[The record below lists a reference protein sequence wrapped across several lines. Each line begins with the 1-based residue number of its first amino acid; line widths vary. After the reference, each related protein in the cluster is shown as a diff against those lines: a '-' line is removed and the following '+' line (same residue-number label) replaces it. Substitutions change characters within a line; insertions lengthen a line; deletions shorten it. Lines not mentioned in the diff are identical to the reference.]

1 MTIKKI
7 NNAIWN
13 RIYTAFVKSVFHKYS
28 IRYGKNLFVMNDLP
42 ILHLSQQHGNIEIGD
57 NFTINS
63 SNNETSWYSK
73 SAITV
78 KHGASLFIGNNVGIN
93 GALIYCSNEVTI
105 GDFSIIGGATRVM
118 DTNFHSVDYK
128 VRRDK
133 KRFCECVS
141 KPIHIGEDVFIGT
154 NCIICK
160 GVTIGDRSVIAAG
173 SVVVKD
179 IPADCIAGGNPAK
192 IIKHINQ

>member
-78 KHGASLFIGNNVGIN
+78 KYGASLIIGNNVGIN

-105 GDFSIIGGATRVM
+105 GDFSIIGGQQGLWIPISIVLIIRFVVIKN
-118 DTNFHSVDYK
+118 DSVN
-128 VRRDK
+128 
-133 KRFCECVS
+133 
-141 KPIHIGEDVFIGT
+141 VFQ
-154 NCIICK
+154 
-160 GVTIGDRSVIAAG
+160 
-173 SVVVKD
+173 
-179 IPADCIAGGNPAK
+179 
-192 IIKHINQ
+192 NQYI